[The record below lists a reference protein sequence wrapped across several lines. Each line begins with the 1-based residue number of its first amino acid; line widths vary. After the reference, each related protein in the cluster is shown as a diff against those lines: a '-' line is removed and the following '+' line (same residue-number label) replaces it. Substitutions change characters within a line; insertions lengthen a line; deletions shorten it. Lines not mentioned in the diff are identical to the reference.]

1 MTISR
6 ETPELNYIVLTGRI
20 IEKGELRSSSYGIF
34 VIRFQMES
42 SLSYSAGNSEE
53 TRKTYFISVEAW
65 GKLAERIDRSILNG
79 TFVLLEGNLV
89 SRSYEDRS
97 KGLHHRMIVKATDV
111 VALESGS

>member
-1 MTISR
+1 MTVSR

-34 VIRFQMES
+34 VIRFKLEN
-42 SLSYSAGNSEE
+42 SLTYSAGSSEE
-53 TRKTYFISVEAW
+53 GKKTYFISVEAW
-65 GKLAERIDRSILNG
+65 GNLAERIDRSITNG
-79 TFVLLEGNLV
+79 AFVLLEGNLV

-111 VALESGS
+111 IALESGS